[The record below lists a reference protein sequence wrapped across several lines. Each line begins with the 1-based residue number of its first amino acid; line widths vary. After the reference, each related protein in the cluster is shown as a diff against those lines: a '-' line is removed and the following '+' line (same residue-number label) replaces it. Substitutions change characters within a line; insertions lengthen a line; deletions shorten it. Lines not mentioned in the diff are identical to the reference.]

1 MNKDTIE
8 RKLKAELVLFQ
19 MYVVLLI
26 GVVTGEITLFLE
38 YLQNN
43 EKLVSYFLI
52 TGIISLLFI
61 LFMIVKSYFSIKK
74 LTKN

>member
-19 MYVVLLI
+19 MYVILFI
-26 GVVTGEITLFLE
+26 GLVTGETTLLLE
-38 YLQNN
+38 YLKNN
-43 EKLVSYFLI
+43 EKIVLYLLIIGLIFL
-52 TGIISLLFI
+52 SFI
-61 LFMIVKSYFSIKK
+61 LFMIVRSYFSIKK

>member
-19 MYVVLLI
+19 MYVILLM
-26 GVVTGEITLFLE
+26 GLVTGDINLFFKYVDNNDKFML
-38 YLQNN
+38 YL
-43 EKLVSYFLI
+43 LI
-52 TGIISLLFI
+52 TGIIFLVFI
-61 LFMIVKSYFSIKK
+61 GYMIIKTYFTIKK